1 MIRSAKVNDA
11 KAICDIYNHY
21 VQNSISTFEEQ
32 PVSIEEM
39 QNRIMDVTDSFPW
52 LVSE

>member
-1 MIRSAKVNDA
+1 MIRNAIIDDA

-21 VQNSISTFEEQ
+21 VQNTIVTFEEQ

-39 QNRIMDVTDSFPW
+39 QNRIMDEIDS
-52 LVSE
+52 LLG